1 MQTLELSEKI
11 KKLNPDVKICLGG
24 YCATYYYDEIFNI
37 SNYVD
42 FIVQGEGEDTFREL
56 CDVLNDEGDLNNIKG
71 LIFRNNSDRNYT
83 KNEIRPPFKKIED
96 FMLKTRKDVLVT
108 QKFQRGELS
117 TSRGCFGQCSF
128 CVSHKF
134 FDPTSQQKW
143 RGIEPKKVVDE
154 IIMINKKYNIN
165 TFTFTDASFE
175 DSLNGIERMINILDL
190 LIESNI
196 KATFEVNFR
205 STIHKK
211 ITPDIMK
218 KIIQAGIVCVFLGI
232 EAFNEEDL
240 RLYKKSA
247 TL

>member
-1 MQTLELSEKI
+1 
-11 KKLNPDVKICLGG
+11 
-24 YCATYYYDEIFNI
+24 
-37 SNYVD
+37 
-42 FIVQGEGEDTFREL
+42 
-56 CDVLNDEGDLNNIKG
+56 
-71 LIFRNNSDRNYT
+71 
-83 KNEIRPPFKKIED
+83 
-96 FMLKTRKDVLVT
+96 
-108 QKFQRGELS
+108 
-117 TSRGCFGQCSF
+117 
-128 CVSHKF
+128 
-134 FDPTSQQKW
+134 
-143 RGIEPKKVVDE
+143 
-154 IIMINKKYNIN
+154 
-165 TFTFTDASFE
+165 
-175 DSLNGIERMINILDL
+175 MINILDL